1 MTVGL
6 PGTGIGGIF
15 YLLLA
20 ICMPAREFVRTI
32 KGKTNLKR
40 WGFIILQLLFVVGV
54 ISAMWAEVWL
64 LNGLLI
70 WLWGSFKISGPL
82 LMASQSFNE
91 TKILAFTSAYL
102 SFISLAFVI
111 TAMHVLRLV
120 VRWSRQNKTAIKP
133 KNRQTY
139 PILYNST
146 LSANAT

>member
-20 ICMPAREFVRTI
+20 VCMPAREFIRTL
-32 KGKTNLKR
+32 KGNTNLKR
-40 WGFIILQLLFVVGV
+40 WGFITLQLLFVAGV
-54 ISAMWAEVWL
+54 ISAMWGEVWL
-64 LNGLLI
+64 LNGLLL
-70 WLWGSFKISGPL
+70 WLWGTFHISGPL

-111 TAMHVLRLV
+111 TMMHVLRFFV
-120 VRWSRQNKTAIKP
+120 HRSRQNKTVIKP
-133 KNRQTY
+133 EKRQKY
-139 PILYNST
+139 PFLYRPG
-146 LSANAT
+146 LSPNAT